1 MLLTAGLDDFN
12 KVRFRQTIGISQ
24 NGRGHQGVIVK
35 RELADGLAWRE
46 IRRGQGL
53 AQMDERCWLD
63 PPDQGDK
70 DAIERS
76 YLGFTEAIDIGQE
89 QGRHLLQNSG
99 IPLRRLILGGAGPF
113 RD

>member
-1 MLLTAGLDDFN
+1 M
-12 KVRFRQTIGISQ
+12 
-24 NGRGHQGVIVK
+24 K

-46 IRRGQGL
+46 IRRGQGF
-53 AQMDERCWLD
+53 AQMDQRCWLD
-63 PPDQGDK
+63 PPDQGHK

-76 YLGFTEAIDIGQE
+76 YLGFTEAIDVGQE

-99 IPLRRLILGGAGPF
+99 IPLSRLILCGAGQF